1 MPRNFATL
9 DVGTSKTCCII
20 AELDE
25 AGMMR
30 ALGVGVVP
38 SKGVQK
44 GVITNIDGAT
54 KAVQEAAR
62 MAQSTSGVPIRS
74 AFVTITGR
82 HLRSVN
88 NRGTVG
94 IFRRNRL
101 VSPRDV
107 RLAVAESTNV
117 TIPSDRTLIRIMP
130 RYYILDG
137 QVAVKDP
144 VGMHGFRLDADTH
157 LVTASLST
165 VRNLMYCIQSAGI
178 LVEDL
183 LPGVIASGEAV
194 LTDEE
199 KETGVLLADI
209 GGGTTDVGL
218 FRQGGVWYSTSLPV
232 GGYQITRDL
241 SIGLG
246 IPSEL
251 AEEAKI
257 RFGNVTPGYE
267 EDTIRMGDGYTVN
280 YRDFHDII
288 NSRVTEIFS
297 LIYAELSSHE
307 SEITAPTGLVLTGGT
322 ANLPGIEVLAH
333 EALGFP
339 TQVRV
344 PREVSGPADILYDPA
359 YAASVGILLWGARHA
374 EELGWKPR
382 ELRTPGLI
390 ESITE
395 TIARL
400 FRRR

>member
-1 MPRNFATL
+1 MPRSFATI
-9 DVGTSKTCCII
+9 DVGTSKICSII

-54 KAVQEAAR
+54 RAIQESAR
-62 MAQSTSGVPIRS
+62 MATSTSGVPIRS

-94 IFRRNRL
+94 ISRRSRL
-101 VSPRDV
+101 VSPQDV
-107 RLAVAESTNV
+107 RRAIAESTNV
-117 TIPSDRTLIRIMP
+117 TIPSDRTLVRIAP
-130 RYYILDG
+130 RYYLLDG

-165 VRNLMYCIQSAGI
+165 VRNLIYCVQSAGVV
-178 LVEDL
+178 VEDL
-183 LPGVIASGEAV
+183 LPQVIASGEAV
-194 LTDEE
+194 LTEEE
-199 KETGVLLADI
+199 KEIGVLLADI

-218 FRQGGVWYSTSLPV
+218 FRQGGVWHSTSLPV

-246 IPSEL
+246 IPSEV

-267 EDTIRMGDGYTVN
+267 DEAIRMGEGYNFN
-280 YRDFHDII
+280 YREFHDII
-288 NSRVTEIFS
+288 SARVTEIFS
-297 LIYAELSSHE
+297 LVYADLSSHE
-307 SEITAPTGLVLTGGT
+307 QEISAPAGLVLTGGT
-322 ANLPGIEVLAH
+322 ANLPGIDSLARDVLG
-333 EALGFP
+333 LP

-359 YAASVGILLWGARHA
+359 YAASVGILLWGAKHA
-374 EELGWKPR
+374 EELGWKPSEIKPPSLR
-382 ELRTPGLI
+382 EMI
-390 ESITE
+390 M
-395 TIARL
+395 RL